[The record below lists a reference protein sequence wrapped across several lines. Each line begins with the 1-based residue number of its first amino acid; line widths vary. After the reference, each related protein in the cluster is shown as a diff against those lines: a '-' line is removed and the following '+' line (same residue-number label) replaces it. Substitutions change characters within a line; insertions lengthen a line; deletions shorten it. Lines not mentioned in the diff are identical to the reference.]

1 MRFFEKRK
9 NSKIWANLGTKSIAK
24 AYLVNFMNEE
34 SRIKQFASLFVLIT
48 STIVSTTMA
57 NL

>member
-1 MRFFEKRK
+1 M
-9 NSKIWANLGTKSIAK
+9 IGTKSIAK
-24 AYLVNFMNEE
+24 ADLVNFMNDE